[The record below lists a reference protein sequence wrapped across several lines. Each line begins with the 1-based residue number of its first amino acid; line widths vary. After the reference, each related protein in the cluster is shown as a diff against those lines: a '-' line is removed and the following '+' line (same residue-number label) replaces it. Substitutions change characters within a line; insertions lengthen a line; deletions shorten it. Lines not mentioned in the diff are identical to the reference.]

1 MPLCAFLKHCY
12 GKALFCIFQIVHQF
26 CFYYFCA
33 YKVSLKAFAL
43 LILSM
48 LSVAGD

>member
-1 MPLCAFLKHCY
+1 MERHFFVSFK
-12 GKALFCIFQIVHQF
+12 LFTKF

-48 LSVAGD
+48 LSVAGE